1 MDLLGSDWAA
11 QGTSVSAVARALAG
25 LRVDADGR
33 AGAAAGEPPALRTR
47 VMTHVAWVPPTWLDT
62 ALRTLDG
69 LAERHPS
76 RTILLVPEPD
86 AGESGID
93 AELALRR
100 FDVAGLSRDVATEV
114 VLLRLRGERAVA
126 PASIVAPLLVTD
138 LPVFLRWRGEPP
150 FGSDELDQL
159 VRIANRLVVDSR
171 EWTAVPRALAKLVP
185 LLDRVAVSDVAW
197 RRTEPW
203 RRALAAEWPGIAG
216 IRELAV
222 RGPRPEAH
230 LLAGWLR
237 ARLARE
243 VVLALEEAAAIE
255 AVAVDGAPVA
265 GPSGTAGRTQSDEL
279 SGELDVFARDPVYEQ
294 ALGAV
299 R

>member
-1 MDLLGSDWAA
+1 MDLLGSDWSERD
-11 QGTSVSAVARALAG
+11 TSVSAVARALAR
-25 LRVDADGR
+25 LRLETDARDSQ
-33 AGAAAGEPPALRTR
+33 PALRTS
-47 VMTHVAWVPPTWLDT
+47 VMTHIAWVPPDWLEV
-62 ALRTLDG
+62 ALTTLDG
-69 LAERHPS
+69 LADRHPS

-86 AGESGID
+86 ATASGID

-114 VLLRLRGERAVA
+114 VLLRLRGDRAIA
-126 PASIVAPLLVTD
+126 PASIVAPLLVSD

-150 FGSDELDQL
+150 FGADELDQL
-159 VRIANRLVVDSR
+159 TRLADRMVVDSR
-171 EWTAVPRALAKLVP
+171 EWRNVPRALAKLVP
-185 LLDRVAVSDVAW
+185 FTERTVVSDLVW

-203 RRALAAEWPGIAG
+203 RRVLAALWPGIAEIG
-216 IRELAV
+216 ELRV

-243 VVLALEEAAAIE
+243 VVLVHEVAELLEE
-255 AVAVDGAPVA
+255 VAVDGVAVASPVVEA
-265 GPSGTAGRTQSDEL
+265 RTQSDEL
-279 SGELDVFARDPVYEQ
+279 SRELDVFGRDPVYEQ
-294 ALGAV
+294 ALASV

>member
-1 MDLLGSDWAA
+1 MDLLGSDWSA

-25 LRVDADGR
+25 LRVGADGR
-33 AGAAAGEPPALRTR
+33 GPGGEPPALRTR
-47 VMTHVAWVPPTWLDT
+47 VMTHVAWVPPAWLDT

-114 VLLRLRGERAVA
+114 VLLRLRGERALA

-159 VRIANRLVVDSR
+159 VRIADRLVVDSR
-171 EWTAVPRALAKLVP
+171 EWGAVPRALAKLVP

-222 RGPRPEAH
+222 RGPKPEAH

-265 GPSGTAGRTQSDEL
+265 GPAGSARTQSDEL